1 MDNQALASFVQEAL
15 EAADI
20 EKALAAVSDTPAVD
34 IADVISQLPSVLAWD
49 LLERVK
55 KRATV
60 FAYLD
65 TDKQVQFAH
74 EFPRTKFAKLLGE
87 MPADNRTDLFK
98 QLDKSQRNALLP
110 ALAHAEREDIRKLS
124 AYEEGTAGAM
134 MTSAYATLEQGMS
147 ATDALEV
154 LRASAPDAETIYHAY
169 VIDKQRRLK
178 GLVSLRALI
187 TASPDSVVDDFM
199 VKSFVSS
206 EVSDSSKDVANQI
219 ARYDL
224 IAIPVTNASGKIVGI
239 VTHDDATDV
248 FSEEATSDF
257 HKSGGV
263 VTTVGNLKSAGIG
276 LLYRKRVFWLVL
288 LVFGNLFSGAGI
300 AHFEDIIAA
309 NLVLVFFLPLLV
321 DSGGNAGSQSA
332 TLMVRALATG
342 EVEMRDWLYLVGRE
356 ALVALLLGA
365 TMAVAVSAVGLYRG
379 DSSVA
384 MVLAMSMVTIVLVG
398 SLIGMSLPFLLSHFR
413 LDAASASAPLITS
426 ICDVSGVL
434 IYLFIASK
442 MLNGLGL

>member
-1 MDNQALASFVQEAL
+1 MDNHTLAAFVEEAL
-15 EAADI
+15 QTNQLD
-20 EKALAAVSDTPAVD
+20 KALAAVSEIPPVD
-34 IADVISQLPSVLAWD
+34 IAEVIAQMPPAIAWK

-60 FAYLD
+60 FAYLG
-65 TDKQVQFAH
+65 TRNQVRFAR
-74 EFPRTKFAKLLGE
+74 EFPRERLAKLLGE

-98 QLDKSQRNALLP
+98 QLDKNQRDALLP

-124 AYEEGTAGAM
+124 AYKEGTAGAI
-134 MTSAYATLEQGMS
+134 MTSAYATLKQGMS
-147 ATDALEV
+147 ATKALEA

-169 VIDKQRRLK
+169 VIDESRHLT
-178 GLVSLRALI
+178 GVVSLRALI
-187 TASPDSVVDDFM
+187 VANPESLIDDFM
-199 VKSFVSS
+199 VKTFVAC
-206 EVSDSSKDVANQI
+206 EVTESSKEVAKKI

-224 IAIPVTNASGKIVGI
+224 IAIPVTNALGEIVGI

-257 HKSGGV
+257 HKAGGV
-263 VTTVGNLKSAGIG
+263 TTTIGNLKNASIG
-276 LLYRKRVFWLVL
+276 LLYKKRVFWLVL

-342 EVEMRDWLYLVGRE
+342 EVEMRDWLYLLGRE
-356 ALVALLLGA
+356 ALVALSLGA
-365 TMAVAVSAVGLYRG
+365 TMAVAVSAVGFYRG
-379 DSSVA
+379 DEAVA
-384 MVLAMSMVTIVLVG
+384 MVLAMSMMSIVLVG
-398 SLIGMSLPFLLSHFR
+398 SLIGMSLPFLLSRFK

-426 ICDVSGVL
+426 ICDISGVL
-434 IYLFIASK
+434 IYLFIASQ
-442 MLNGLGL
+442 LLAGVSL